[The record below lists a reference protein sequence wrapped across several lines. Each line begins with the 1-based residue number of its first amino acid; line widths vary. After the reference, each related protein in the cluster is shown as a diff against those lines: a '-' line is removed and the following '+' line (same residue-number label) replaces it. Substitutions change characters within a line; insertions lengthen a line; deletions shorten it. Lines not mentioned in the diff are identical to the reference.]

1 MPLSCAYGPS
11 PSPTS
16 GPDGDSA
23 PIAHAASSF
32 AHPSGIHMPLVS
44 LGHPHATAFPFRGKE
59 VDTFGCPTSTV
70 DCGGSCTS
78 TAQGH
83 GAQRGAEMAGA
94 AARLGHR
101 HSSKRICESA
111 QLGWRERGVMSLFGL
126 SAQQHSLTW
135 DRARSRLEKSCL
147 SHLLLCPRSLCCP
160 RPEDARSPPAAH
172 EKLFI
177 GRVARVHVAKP
188 GSAFRPANPGGC
200 SLPSRLSL
208 GGHPPQG
215 IRGAP
220 TPGHSAN
227 VPFCQTCCRGG
238 RERCKEFL
246 NCLGE
251 EAQSTSPGPPTRS
264 APAIAAIMPDL
275 GCCIYCLGG
284 TLSLGHWLLPPVL
297 LLVPMPQAV
306 MGWTKTPCEPLL
318 LLSFSQ
324 TEPHLGLEE
333 AKPTPRAPGSLCGSG
348 RSLVS
353 PGKWISPFIPVP
365 RSPPGW
371 DARRLPRAEPVPAC
385 STWSHVRRGGS
396 VSPCSR
402 HVRNSYRPQPGAGAP
417 RGLWEPQPRRGAAPW
432 EPGLAGRIQAHAQ
445 RREQPA
451 STSQDTDS

>member
-1 MPLSCAYGPS
+1 MLSIWGGTNVPLSCAYGPS

-16 GPDGDSA
+16 GPVRDSA

-111 QLGWRERGVMSLFGL
+111 RLGWRERGVMSLFGL

-177 GRVARVHVAKP
+177 GRVAP
-188 GSAFRPANPGGC
+188 GARGQTWVCLSTGKSRRL
-200 SLPSRLSL
+200 LPSKQALV
-208 GGHPPQG
+208 
-215 IRGAP
+215 RGSP
-220 TPGHSAN
+220 TPGHQRGTHPRALCKR
-227 VPFCQTCCRGG
+227 PF
-238 RERCKEFL
+238 L
-246 NCLGE
+246 
-251 EAQSTSPGPPTRS
+251 
-264 APAIAAIMPDL
+264 PDL
-275 GCCIYCLGG
+275 L
-284 TLSLGHWLLPPVL
+284 
-297 LLVPMPQAV
+297 Q
-306 MGWTKTPCEPLL
+306 
-318 LLSFSQ
+318 
-324 TEPHLGLEE
+324 
-333 AKPTPRAPGSLCGSG
+333 G
-348 RSLVS
+348 RLRTV
-353 PGKWISPFIPVP
+353 
-365 RSPPGW
+365 
-371 DARRLPRAEPVPAC
+371 
-385 STWSHVRRGGS
+385 
-396 VSPCSR
+396 
-402 HVRNSYRPQPGAGAP
+402 
-417 RGLWEPQPRRGAAPW
+417 
-432 EPGLAGRIQAHAQ
+432 
-445 RREQPA
+445 
-451 STSQDTDS
+451 